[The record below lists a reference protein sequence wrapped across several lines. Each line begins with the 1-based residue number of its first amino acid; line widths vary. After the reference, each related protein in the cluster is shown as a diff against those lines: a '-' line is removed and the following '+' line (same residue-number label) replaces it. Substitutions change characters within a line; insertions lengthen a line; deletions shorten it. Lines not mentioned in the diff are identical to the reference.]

1 MGLLGYLLYY
11 DEDYYNNHL
20 DNLLNIY
27 DNSNIIQYNK
37 LQLIYNNENHFV
49 ILNDNYSEFKN
60 FVDDVREYYDYMSK
74 RFDKPEFKNHQI
86 KSKFFGQKTNEN
98 KGEIYDNS

>member
-27 DNSNIIQYNK
+27 DNSNILQYNR
-37 LQLIYNNENHFV
+37 LQFTSNNVNNFL
-49 ILNDNYSEFKN
+49 ILNETYYDFKN
-60 FVDDVREYYDYMSK
+60 CVDNVDLSINITTM
-74 RFDKPEFKNHQI
+74 
-86 KSKFFGQKTNEN
+86 EN
-98 KGEIYDNS
+98 INIHIPSDISNNNFIHYQ